1 MISDNLLSGS
11 ISSQTESR
19 QAGDS
24 ASDQIFTVLPNL
36 NSETLLTNAS
46 QDLAS
51 VQALAGNLAFDL
63 DGAQRD
69 IVLAIYRM
77 LEGIQLMVDR
87 VLDLNEVSELK
98 ASVAN

>member
-36 NSETLLTNAS
+36 NSETLLANAS
-46 QDLAS
+46 HLY
-51 VQALAGNLAFDL
+51 L
-63 DGAQRD
+63 
-69 IVLAIYRM
+69 
-77 LEGIQLMVDR
+77 
-87 VLDLNEVSELK
+87 
-98 ASVAN
+98 